1 VNSIQSEYPDVA
13 AANVEPLTHFVSR
26 ARTEERKTTE
36 EAISFETYRPA
47 FDIPREPTVSADPSL
62 VSTVKAIAFY
72 LPQFHPIPEND
83 RWWGEG
89 FTDWTNVRAGR
100 PNFPGHYQ
108 PHIPAELGYYDLR
121 ETAVLQ
127 KQTELAKAYGIYGF
141 CFYYYWFGG
150 KVLLDLPIRRMLE
163 SGKPDFP
170 FCICWA
176 NENWTRRWDGF
187 EDDVLIAQSHSPE
200 DDVNF
205 IRRMENVLLR
215 KNYIRICGKPLMLV
229 YRPSLFPNSLET
241 TERWRDYFRRK
252 GHGELHLVM
261 VRSFLDQSAPEVYG
275 FNAAVQFPPHFPTAP
290 ITSLIAGKEE
300 KFKGI
305 IYDYTELR
313 RAAFEQLISASSTGK
328 TYAAVMPSWD
338 NTARRGSHA
347 TIFANSSPE
356 SYYEWLSATVEQV
369 QKKEESDERLIFI
382 NAWNEWAEGC
392 HLEPDERY
400 RYAWL
405 NATCLA
411 LEAGSSRRDAAG
423 NSEPYK
429 SVPGHSMTTDPSLLV
444 NAFYKAAFG
453 RLADPEGLAHRIQQL
468 QSGVSPEDLAEEL
481 VACAE
486 FQTRHGSSQTVDK
499 EYLTALYRA
508 GLGRQ
513 PDPEWL
519 ANWLAAGEKGATRAK
534 VLAALAGSNEA
545 LKKAESSANLPKIG
559 NPALLV
565 NAFYKAAFGRLADPE
580 GLAHRI
586 QQLQSGVSPEDLAE
600 ELVACA
606 EFQTR
611 YGSSQTVDKEYLT
624 ALYRAGLG
632 RQPDPERLA
641 KWLAA
646 GEKGATR
653 AKMLVSLAGSEE
665 ALKGVATLYVKSL
678 YKTAFGR
685 LADPEGLANRAQ
697 QLQSEVSLEP
707 LAEELVA
714 SAEFQAGHGSNQKV
728 DTEYLTALYRDALG
742 REPDPEGLAHWLAE
756 GEKGATRAKVL
767 AAFAGSDE
775 AMRDLD
781 SANIMLPL
789 AGIKPDRPT
798 VLILIHEASC
808 TGAPI
813 LGWNIARGLSGQNNV
828 VAIVMREGPLE
839 EAFAE
844 VANAVVGP
852 VGNEVLNT
860 VEASRLARRLAE
872 IYRPLYVIANSVA
885 TSALV
890 PALSQE
896 GVPVV
901 ALVHEFSAT
910 RPPGSLRLLYQRA
923 AEIVFSAD
931 IVRRN
936 SEIDYPFLRLRHTYL
951 LPQGPLKVP
960 RSSVPM
966 GDLQRTETE
975 QTIRKR
981 VRPDGAGDDLVVVGM
996 GFFEW
1001 RKGIDLFIA
1010 TATAILAREP
1020 QAPVRFIWIGGGYRS
1035 QIAAEVSTYLSE
1047 QITRSGLGDRFK
1059 LMDAVDDVDS
1069 IYKEAD
1075 VLFLSSRLDPLPNVS
1090 IDAAVRGIPVV
1101 CFAEASGM
1109 AEILASNNETR
1120 ELVVPHLDVAA
1131 AAALIRELA
1140 ADRGKLGFLGGAVRE
1155 LARARFDMGA
1165 YVGALDE
1172 LGRRASEHA
1181 QQVEADATVILTHGA
1196 FDLPLYLGEHA
1207 PFVKLAAAVRE
1218 YSVLASKYNY
1228 ARAPGHQACTR
1239 RPLAGFHPVTYA
1251 LQNPD
1256 YDARRGGD
1264 PLAHYLRAGRPK
1276 GPWLHP
1282 VFRIVAPEDAIRPV
1296 AIPDSPTL
1304 RVVLHGHFH
1313 YTNHVGDFMRTL
1325 AANRQP
1331 CELILTTNSPEQAGE
1346 IRAALKKSQAEADVR
1361 VVPNRGRDIGAFLMV
1376 LEEAIGNCDF
1386 LGHVHGKRSVQYET
1400 HVGDRWR
1407 NFLWQHLIGD
1417 EMPMIDII
1425 EQSFREDPRLGLVFP
1440 EDPHLVG
1447 WTANL
1452 KIAQKLAARM
1462 ELRVPLPPTI
1472 DFPVGTMFWARPE
1485 ALAPLLRL
1493 SLSWDE
1499 YPPEPLPTDG
1509 TMLHALERLLPL
1521 VAEESGYHYATTYL
1535 PRFVR

>member
-1 VNSIQSEYPDVA
+1 VLQG
-13 AANVEPLTHFVSR
+13 
-26 ARTEERKTTE
+26 RTEGRITTE
-36 EAISFETYRPA
+36 ETISFETYRPA

-62 VSTVKAIAFY
+62 
-72 LPQFHPIPEND
+72 
-83 RWWGEG
+83 
-89 FTDWTNVRAGR
+89 
-100 PNFPGHYQ
+100 
-108 PHIPAELGYYDLR
+108 
-121 ETAVLQ
+121 
-127 KQTELAKAYGIYGF
+127 
-141 CFYYYWFGG
+141 
-150 KVLLDLPIRRMLE
+150 
-163 SGKPDFP
+163 
-170 FCICWA
+170 
-176 NENWTRRWDGF
+176 DG
-187 EDDVLIAQSHSPE
+187 
-200 DDVNF
+200 
-205 IRRMENVLLR
+205 
-215 KNYIRICGKPLMLV
+215 
-229 YRPSLFPNSLET
+229 
-241 TERWRDYFRRK
+241 
-252 GHGELHLVM
+252 
-261 VRSFLDQSAPEVYG
+261 
-275 FNAAVQFPPHFPTAP
+275 
-290 ITSLIAGKEE
+290 
-300 KFKGI
+300 
-305 IYDYTELR
+305 
-313 RAAFEQLISASSTGK
+313 
-328 TYAAVMPSWD
+328 
-338 NTARRGSHA
+338 
-347 TIFANSSPE
+347 
-356 SYYEWLSATVEQV
+356 
-369 QKKEESDERLIFI
+369 
-382 NAWNEWAEGC
+382 
-392 HLEPDERY
+392 
-400 RYAWL
+400 
-405 NATCLA
+405 
-411 LEAGSSRRDAAG
+411 
-423 NSEPYK
+423 
-429 SVPGHSMTTDPSLLV
+429 
-444 NAFYKAAFG
+444 
-453 RLADPEGLAHRIQQL
+453 
-468 QSGVSPEDLAEEL
+468 
-481 VACAE
+481 
-486 FQTRHGSSQTVDK
+486 
-499 EYLTALYRA
+499 
-508 GLGRQ
+508 
-513 PDPEWL
+513 
-519 ANWLAAGEKGATRAK
+519 
-534 VLAALAGSNEA
+534 
-545 LKKAESSANLPKIG
+545 
-559 NPALLV
+559 
-565 NAFYKAAFGRLADPE
+565 
-580 GLAHRI
+580 
-586 QQLQSGVSPEDLAE
+586 
-600 ELVACA
+600 
-606 EFQTR
+606 
-611 YGSSQTVDKEYLT
+611 
-624 ALYRAGLG
+624 
-632 RQPDPERLA
+632 
-641 KWLAA
+641 
-646 GEKGATR
+646 
-653 AKMLVSLAGSEE
+653 
-665 ALKGVATLYVKSL
+665 
-678 YKTAFGR
+678 
-685 LADPEGLANRAQ
+685 
-697 QLQSEVSLEP
+697 
-707 LAEELVA
+707 
-714 SAEFQAGHGSNQKV
+714 
-728 DTEYLTALYRDALG
+728 
-742 REPDPEGLAHWLAE
+742 
-756 GEKGATRAKVL
+756 
-767 AAFAGSDE
+767 
-775 AMRDLD
+775 
-781 SANIMLPL
+781 ANITLPL

-798 VLILIHEASC
+798 VLILIHEASR

-828 VAIVMREGPLE
+828 VAILMREGPLE

-910 RPPGSLRLLYQRA
+910 RPAGSLRLLYQRA

-936 SEIDYPFLRLRHTYL
+936 SEIDYPFLMLRHTYL

-966 GDLQRTETE
+966 GDLQQTETE

-1010 TATAILAREP
+1010 AATAILAREP

-1035 QIAAEVSTYLSE
+1035 QIAMEVSTYLSE

-1140 ADRGKLGFLGGAVRE
+1140 ADRGKLGFLGSAVRE

-1165 YVGALDE
+1165 YVAALDE
-1172 LGRRASEHA
+1172 LGRRAREHA
-1181 QQVEADATVILTHGA
+1181 QQVEVDATVILTHGA
-1196 FDLPLYLGEHA
+1196 FDPPLYLGEHA

-1218 YSVLASKYNY
+1218 YSVLAGKYNY
-1228 ARAPGHQACTR
+1228 ARAPGVHQACTR

-1282 VFRIVAPEDAIRPV
+1282 VFRIVAPEDAVRPV
-1296 AIPDSPTL
+1296 AIPESPTL

-1313 YTNHVGDFMRTL
+1313 YTNHVGDFMRAL

-1331 CELILTTNSPEQAGE
+1331 CELILTTNSPEKAGE

-1376 LEEAIGNCDF
+1376 LEEAIGNCDL

-1407 NFLWQHLIGD
+1407 IFLWQHLIGD

-1452 KIAQKLAARM
+1452 EIAQKLAARM

-1493 SLSWDE
+1493 GLSWDE